1 MDNKLPALAL
11 LLVIIVFVYSFSQKD
26 GNKGKPDQGNIHGIR
41 FIESN
46 WSVAL
51 QEARKQNKLIFL
63 DAYASWCGPCKLLK
77 KNTFT
82 DKEAG
87 EFFNKN
93 FINVAIDME
102 KGEGPAL
109 LQKFGVSAYPTLIIT
124 DAYGNSVTYTE
135 GYIAPKQ
142 LIEFG
147 EYGITHYHKQ

>member
-1 MDNKLPALAL
+1 MNNKLFIPLLLLALAVL
-11 LLVIIVFVYSFSQKD
+11 AYSFMPKNDSS
-26 GNKGKPDQGNIHGIR
+26 GNGDQGKVQGIR

-46 WSVAL
+46 WSKAL
-51 QEARKQNKLIFL
+51 QEAKKQNKLVFL

-77 KNTFT
+77 RNTFT
-82 DKEAG
+82 DKGAG
-87 EFFNKN
+87 EFFNRN

-109 LQKFGVSAYPTLIIT
+109 LQKFGVSAYPTLIIA

-147 EYGITHYHKQ
+147 EYGIAHYHK